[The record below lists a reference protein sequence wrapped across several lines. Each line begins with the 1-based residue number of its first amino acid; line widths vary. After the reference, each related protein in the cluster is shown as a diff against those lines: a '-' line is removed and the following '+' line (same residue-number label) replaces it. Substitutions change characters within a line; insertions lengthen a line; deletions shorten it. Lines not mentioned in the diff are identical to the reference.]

1 MIIPDGFSPP
11 TRNLDPAHPFDWGG
25 RPSAYCEERL
35 TVPTPPEEQVL
46 IDLWRGGDENAARQI
61 VERYFD
67 RLLALAGRRISQ
79 RLASRVDPEDIV
91 QSVFRTFFVRLK
103 DGQFV
108 FQDEDDLCK
117 LLMRI
122 TLHKTLRQ
130 VAFHKAAKRDPNLE
144 ANQGD
149 HHRDLLLALL
159 DKEPSAE
166 ATVAFLDQL
175 DHFLDQLEPQ
185 TRRIIE
191 MRLQGYTNDE
201 IAKELNVY
209 DRKIRRAVERVRD
222 LAREEGLGDAPG
234 PPSA

>member
-1 MIIPDGFSPP
+1 M
-11 TRNLDPAHPFDWGG
+11 
-25 RPSAYCEERL
+25 
-35 TVPTPPEEQVL
+35 PTPPEEQAL
-46 IDLWRGGDENAARQI
+46 IDLWRHGDQNAARQI

-67 RLLALAGRRISQ
+67 RMLMLARRRISQ

-108 FQDEDDLCK
+108 FQDQDDLCK

-130 VAFHKAAKRDPNLE
+130 VAFHKAAKRDPTLE
-144 ANQGD
+144 TNQGQA
-149 HHRDLLLALL
+149 HQEQLLTIL
-159 DKEPSAE
+159 DREPNAE
-166 ATVAFLDQL
+166 ATVT
-175 DHFLDQLEPQ
+175 FLDQLEHFLDRLEPE
-185 TRRIIE
+185 TRQIIE

-201 IAKELNVY
+201 ISQQLGIY

-222 LAREEGLGDAPG
+222 LAVDEGLGDAMG
-234 PPSA
+234 PRPPE